1 VSTYACAVPLRGEN
15 ERYRRLQAVTDAAL
29 SHLELDE
36 LLAALLERVR
46 DALEVDTCSVL
57 LLDEE
62 TLELIPRAAVGIDAS
77 EAMGVRIPLGK
88 GFAGRVAAERTPILL
103 DDVEHADVLNPVL
116 RAKGIKTLLGV
127 PLLVAGDTI
136 GVLHVGSFVQR
147 AFDGGDIELLQLA
160 ADRAALA
167 IRHAKSFEAERRAR
181 ERLENVQRVTDV
193 ALGRLELDDL
203 LAELLTRAREILGL
217 DWAAIVLDDE
227 GEQVMRAFVGEDVTG
242 VELVLPLNVRET
254 TIGTLRV
261 ATVSSRVFVD
271 ADVHLLQLVAERIAL
286 TIEKSRLD
294 EDSARLDRLKL
305 NFVAIASHELRT
317 PASAVYGALATLRAR
332 GDSLSPEIREELS
345 ETAFEQAD
353 RLRRLIEQLLD
364 LSRLDERSVHIEPRE
379 LALQRVLDDIVR
391 ATSLLNADVM
401 LEVDPELV
409 VTADPLVID
418 RVVTNL
424 VVNART
430 YGRPPIRI
438 GASHDT
444 GGVTIVV
451 EDSGGGIPDE
461 LAARLFGR
469 FERGSEGHGSGLG
482 LAIAKAYANAHGG
495 DLVYAAGDRGAR
507 FELTLPRA

>member
-1 VSTYACAVPLRGEN
+1 VPLRGEN

-36 LLAALLERVR
+36 LLAALLVRVR

-57 LLDEE
+57 LLEEE

-77 EAMGVRIPLGK
+77 EAMGVRIPLGR

-103 DDVEHADVLNPVL
+103 EDVEHADVLNPAL
-116 RAKGIKTLLGV
+116 RSKGIKTLLGV

-136 GVLHVGSFVQR
+136 GVLHVGSFAQR
-147 AFDGGDIELLQLA
+147 EFDEGDIELLQLA

-167 IRHAKSFEAERRAR
+167 ISHAKIFEAERRAR
-181 ERLENVQRVTDV
+181 EQLENVQRVTDV
-193 ALGRLELDDL
+193 SLGRLELDDL
-203 LAELLTRAREILGL
+203 LAELLIRARDILGL
-217 DWAAIVLDDE
+217 DSAAIVLDDE
-227 GEQVMRAFVGEDVTG
+227 GEQVMRASVGEDVTG
-242 VELVLPLNVRET
+242 VELVVPLDVRDT

-261 ATVSSRVFVD
+261 ATASSRVFVD

-286 TIEKSRLD
+286 AIEKSRLD
-294 EDSARLDRLKL
+294 DDTARLDRLKL

-332 GDSLSPEIREELS
+332 GDSLSPEIREELAES
-345 ETAFEQAD
+345 AFEQSD

-409 VTADPLVID
+409 VVADPLVID

-424 VVNART
+424 VVNARS
-430 YGRPPIRI
+430 YGKPPIRI
-438 GASHDT
+438 GASEDKS
-444 GGVTIVV
+444 GLTIVV
-451 EDSGGGIPDE
+451 EDAGSGIPEE

-469 FERGSEGHGSGLG
+469 FERGREGHGSGLG
-482 LAIAKAYANAHGG
+482 LAIARAYANAHGG

-507 FELTLPRA
+507 FELTLPRAVAI